1 MHEHERYGPE
11 RVNVGI
17 VVVSDKVYRGE
28 REDRSGPVAREMLK
42 EHNLVYFSYCPNS
55 EDEIL
60 SRLREARDAGS
71 DLVIFIGG
79 SGIGPND
86 KTVDVISSRGKE
98 LPGFGEIFRYETY
111 KSHGSLAILSRA
123 GMWKVDDLLVAV
135 TPGSVDAVVTA
146 LQILLPVLRHLVV
159 EAKGLRHK

>member
-1 MHEHERYGPE
+1 VHEHERYAPE

-17 VVVSDKVYRGE
+17 VVVSDKVYKGE
-28 REDRSGPVAREMLK
+28 REDKSGPVAKEMLRD
-42 EHNLVYFSYCPNS
+42 HNVVYFSYCPND
-55 EDEIL
+55 ENEIL
-60 SRLREARDAGS
+60 SRLEEAKDAGS

-86 KTVDVISSRGKE
+86 KTVDVIAPRGKE
-98 LPGFGEIFRYETY
+98 LPGFGEVFRHETY
-111 KSHGSLAILSRA
+111 KKHGSLAILSRA
-123 GMWKVDDLLVAV
+123 GMWKVGDVLVAV

-159 EAKGLRHK
+159 EAKGLRHR